1 MPFSTAAAPSK
12 NLKFNN
18 DIPLTAATNLEEKA
32 FYNCSFLGVIRHNS
46 HHHKYKV
53 NKKWRGETPLTFC
66 WKAFYF
72 EYRHWAR
79 IDGVGVVLMVLG
91 AFS

>member
-53 NKKWRGETPLTFC
+53 NKKWRGDPFNILLESIVLRVPSLGKDR
-66 WKAFYF
+66 W
-72 EYRHWAR
+72 
-79 IDGVGVVLMVLG
+79 GVGVVLINI
-91 AFS
+91 F